1 MKQIVT
7 RTTCPRDCY
16 DACGA
21 IVVRQNGRLTIRGDP
36 DHPVSRGRLCRKCS
50 IAYNGVLQDPSARL
64 AVPLRRV
71 GSKGQGRL
79 EPVSWDEA
87 LSVVAEEVGGVIQS
101 RGGQAVVNVH
111 YTGTCSLL
119 AYDFPLRLTRR
130 IGATEVEPDTVCN
143 LAGHAALGYM
153 YGTSL
158 DGFDP
163 RTSNEASCILVWGAN
178 PSATA
183 PHQHDHW
190 LPEAPGTVI
199 VVDPVRTPTAKAADL
214 HLQPFPGTD
223 AALAFALLHVIERDG
238 LADTSFL
245 DDHTLGWDEL
255 APLVEPCTSA
265 WAEQQTGVPAA
276 AIEEAARIYGRG
288 PSLLW
293 IGQGLQRQPL
303 GGNIVRAV
311 ATLPAVTG
319 NLGRPGS
326 GFLYLNG
333 RPSRCI
339 DSDYLAATELA
350 DDPPTISHMD
360 LASHLERPEQAGA
373 MLCWNMNPAASNPEQ
388 ARLRQALARD
398 DLFTVVIDLFQTDT
412 VDYADIVLPAASF
425 LEFDDLVSSYFHL
438 SLGAQAKAVDPPG
451 QALPNSEIFRRLAA
465 ALGYTEPALFEPDRT
480 VIETILDRSGLGV
493 TWEELVER
501 GTVWISDEPRVQF
514 PERVFPTPSGRV
526 ELASTTAASDGHGR
540 TPLPLSDPRPADGRL
555 RLLSPA
561 SPWLMNTSFA
571 NDQKISK
578 RIGKPTIGLHPDDA
592 ADRGLSEGQRA
603 RVQSHTG
610 ELTLLV
616 TITDIVPPGV
626 AYSPKGRWP
635 KIDDS
640 AANVNALVPGRK
652 SDMGESTSLHA
663 TEITVTALWCDD
675 LVGRNETPFD
685 AVDESV
691 RTTRPS

>member
-1 MKQIVT
+1 
-7 RTTCPRDCY
+7 
-16 DACGA
+16 
-21 IVVRQNGRLTIRGDP
+21 
-36 DHPVSRGRLCRKCS
+36 
-50 IAYNGVLQDPSARL
+50 
-64 AVPLRRV
+64 
-71 GSKGQGRL
+71 
-79 EPVSWDEA
+79 
-87 LSVVAEEVGGVIQS
+87 
-101 RGGQAVVNVH
+101 
-111 YTGTCSLL
+111 
-119 AYDFPLRLTRR
+119 
-130 IGATEVEPDTVCN
+130 
-143 LAGHAALGYM
+143 
-153 YGTSL
+153 
-158 DGFDP
+158 
-163 RTSNEASCILVWGAN
+163 
-178 PSATA
+178 
-183 PHQHDHW
+183 
-190 LPEAPGTVI
+190 
-199 VVDPVRTPTAKAADL
+199 
-214 HLQPFPGTD
+214 
-223 AALAFALLHVIERDG
+223 
-238 LADTSFL
+238 
-245 DDHTLGWDEL
+245 
-255 APLVEPCTSA
+255 
-265 WAEQQTGVPAA
+265 
-276 AIEEAARIYGRG
+276 
-288 PSLLW
+288 
-293 IGQGLQRQPL
+293 
-303 GGNIVRAV
+303 
-311 ATLPAVTG
+311 
-319 NLGRPGS
+319 
-326 GFLYLNG
+326 
-333 RPSRCI
+333 
-339 DSDYLAATELA
+339 
-350 DDPPTISHMD
+350 
-360 LASHLERPEQAGA
+360 

-412 VDYADIVLPAASF
+412 ADYADIVLPAASF

-571 NDQKISK
+571 NDQKISR

-592 ADRGLSEGQRA
+592 AARGLSEGQRA